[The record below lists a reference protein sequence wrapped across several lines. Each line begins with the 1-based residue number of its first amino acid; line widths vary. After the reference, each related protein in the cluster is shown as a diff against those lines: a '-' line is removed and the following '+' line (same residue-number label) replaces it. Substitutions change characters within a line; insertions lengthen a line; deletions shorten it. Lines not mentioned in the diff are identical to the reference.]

1 MSKVFLVED
10 DYSLCQVMYEWLEKY
25 GYEVEKVT
33 DFKDVEQ
40 QFKRSEADMVI
51 LDINL
56 PYFDGFYFV
65 KYIRRSSRVPIII
78 VSARNGSS
86 DQIMGM
92 ELGADDY
99 VVKPFD
105 IQVLIAKMNAL
116 LRRITKADSNGST
129 IIKTGGLELD
139 TEKLTVICGQKQ
151 SILSKNEFILLKK
164 LIDKPGTVIK
174 REELFEALW
183 DDITFVEENTLSV
196 NIARLKARL
205 EEIDFPGTV
214 KVRRGLGYYIDTDKA
229 GEI

>member
-1 MSKVFLVED
+1 MPRVFLVED
-10 DYSLCQVMYEWLEKY
+10 DFSLSQVMYEWLGKY

-33 DFKDVEQ
+33 DFKNVEQ
-40 QFKRSEADMVI
+40 QFRKSDADIVI
-51 LDINL
+51 LEINL

-78 VSARNGSS
+78 VSARNGSA

-116 LRRITKADSNGST
+116 LRRIGSADSTCST
-129 IIKTGGLELD
+129 IIKAGGLELD
-139 TEKLTVICGQKQ
+139 TEKLTVTCGQIQ

-196 NIARLKARL
+196 NIARLKSRL
-205 EEIDFPGTV
+205 EEIGFPGTV
-214 KVRRGLGYYIDTDKA
+214 RVRRGLGYYLDMNKA